1 MEYREATLEG
11 LPHSCHTAM
20 ERWRVYLEK
29 SGFDFWT
36 ICERALTLAYLD
48 HPEDFPLR
56 RDKLAQKLF
65 APEKL
70 DPDVCEEE
78 APLITAIKGGGP
90 VHGQTKIN
98 YSSDEEDPTLHSPS
112 NGNYDEAEALTEEME
127 EETLLKRDVFEIK
140 DTLLDSYKSEREILD
155 SLQRLV
161 FMQLSFDVLKETE
174 IGKTVNSLRKH
185 SSEKIRALV
194 KKLVSEWK
202 DTADH
207 WYKSVEDVTAAA
219 RAEQGPDSPLDEE
232 EDGLPSPPMDE
243 GALLA
248 GRTASIEMSQL
259 FDFMDEDTSA
269 GSGNP
274 NRRMDACES
283 TPSKRAN
290 GHADSIHESSK
301 HKDRQEHLI
310 KKKESDVRKKDRDS
324 ITSSN
329 GYSKRDR
336 DDNLTNGHDSRRSSI
351 EKVERKVQRHE
362 GIERESHT
370 VGNHKVTASKP
381 QLDSPEL
388 DQRLLAAK
396 RKLQENYQQAEI
408 AKRQRT
414 IQVME
419 LEDLPKG
426 GPKRA
431 KAPQMVRGKP
441 LSQHRPHAFGRR

>member
-1 MEYREATLEG
+1 
-11 LPHSCHTAM
+11 M
-20 ERWRVYLEK
+20 ERWRVYLEN

-48 HPEDFPLR
+48 SPEDFPLH

-70 DPDVCEEE
+70 DSDVREEQ
-78 APLITAIKGGGP
+78 APLLTVIKAAQQA
-90 VHGQTKIN
+90 HGLYKSTD
-98 YSSDEEDPTLHSPS
+98 SSYDDDPALHSPC
-112 NGNYDEAEALTEEME
+112 NGNYNEAEALTEEME

-185 SSEKIRALV
+185 SSSKIRALA

-219 RAEQGPDSPLDEE
+219 RAEQGPDSPPDEE

-269 GSGNP
+269 GLGNL
-274 NRRMDACES
+274 NRRMDVSES
-283 TPSKRAN
+283 TPSMRAN
-290 GHADSIHESSK
+290 GHADSMHESSK
-301 HKDRQEHLI
+301 HN
-310 KKKESDVRKKDRDS
+310 
-324 ITSSN
+324 SSN
-329 GYSKRDR
+329 DHSKRDK
-336 DDNLTNGHDSRRSSI
+336 DDTFTNGHENRRVSA
-351 EKVERKVQRHE
+351 EKVERKVQWQE
-362 GIERESHT
+362 AVEKESHT
-370 VGNHKVTASKP
+370 VGNQKVPASKP

-396 RKLQENYQQAEI
+396 KKLQENYQQAQI

-431 KAPQMVRGKP
+431 KASQMVRGKP
-441 LSQHRPHAFGRR
+441 FSQHRPQAFGRR